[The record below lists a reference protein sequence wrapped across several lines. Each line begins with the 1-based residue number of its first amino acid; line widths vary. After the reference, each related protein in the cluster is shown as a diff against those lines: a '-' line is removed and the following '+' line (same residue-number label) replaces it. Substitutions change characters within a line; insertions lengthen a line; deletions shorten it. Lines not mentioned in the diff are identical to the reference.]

1 MCLPSAFTIKDRWLR
16 LAVIAF
22 GHWLIFLRI
31 LAAFLFS
38 FCLWIS
44 PAHAQQVGSVDL
56 SNVTFNSLPPYQEA
70 GDIASAGD
78 LSVEMGYDPA
88 RHWEAGD
95 QPADVFTLGDF
106 QSSFRTQELNLDQVA
121 QLSGLDLQQLR
132 IDDVPFF
139 EGKTFA
145 EVAEAVPA
153 LKEFSL
159 EEIPALAEVFDA
171 DLSTTVGELI
181 DTDELIGEMNFNDL
195 VGEFSV
201 MDIPNLD
208 LAALDSFE
216 NWQTTAMSEVPGLSD
231 IGLGK
236 LSQVPDIFSGVTGT
250 HDISFGAKENTRT
263 LTRHS
268 ITGSNK
274 DGFSVQCA
282 QKRGCAHVELTGAG
296 NMHGAQWIAGG
307 EGEGQQMVNGG
318 ESVLG
323 AVNGGKEPTGRH
335 PFGEMFKVVLDK
347 TSESKGTAEFALY
360 FKYCYKGPPVDLG
373 CTPYFLGPVPMPILN
388 SKEKGMIITG
398 FLDAFGGITSG
409 LQAPKAWEKLSP
421 PPTQEVKDV
430 VNTNGGRF
438 GTNRGGGS
446 RSLCGEGPGRVDFH
460 ALAEAIHSIESSGGG
475 DSYTVPGGLYVDGA
489 PYGYPKERGYALGRY
504 QYMSYRA
511 DVAAII
517 SAKPGGAAFLER
529 AFYGQQPTRAEI
541 AKYFT
546 SDEQD
551 RLFTEDQSN
560 TIQSLLDQGYSGD
573 RILEILGQMHF
584 GGDVVANGTL
594 DSTSISDG
602 YGTLSL
608 WDYGQI
614 TKQVYHETIK
624 SSGESICGQGT
635 GSYRNPTAGY
645 KPHDLFDAN
654 GTYGRVH
661 KGVDVGGNMGDPVFA
676 ADGGTI
682 YIEDHGA
689 YSWGLHITLDHG
701 GSKTLYGHLSEVL
714 VKQGDLVSKGDVIGT
729 IGSSGK
735 SSGPHLHFE
744 VIENGQR
751 IDPDSVVDW
760 NDY

>member
-106 QSSFRTQELNLDQVA
+106 QSSFRTQELNLDQVT

-216 NWQTTAMSEVPGLSD
+216 NWQTTAISEVPGLSD

-318 ESVLG
+318 EKVLG

-335 PFGEMFKVVLDK
+335 PFGEAFKVVLDK
-347 TSESKGTAEFALY
+347 TNESKGTAEFALY

-373 CTPYFLGPVPMPILN
+373 CTPYFLGPVPMPVLN

-398 FLDAFGGITSG
+398 FLDALGGITSD

-430 VNTNGGRF
+430 VNANGGRL
-438 GTNRGGGS
+438 GS
-446 RSLCGEGPGRVDFH
+446 GRRSRLCGSGPGGVDFK
-460 ALAEAIHSIESSGGG
+460 ALGDAYKTIESNINEYEAVGIKIRSE
-475 DSYTVPGGLYVDGA
+475 DGTF
-489 PYGYPKERGYALGRY
+489 ESFALGRY
-504 QYMSYRA
+504 QYMSDRR
-511 DVAAII
+511 DVREAIL
-517 SAKPGGAAFLER
+517 KEPGGREFLAR
-529 AFYGQQPTRAEI
+529 TDAGQKPSKKDVVT
-541 AKYFT
+541 YFPV
-546 SDEQD
+546 DIQD
-551 RLFTEDQSN
+551 GLFVDDQKQLIQWAQED
-560 TIQSLLDQGYSGD
+560 GHSGD
-573 RILEILGQMHF
+573 RLIEVVAQMHF
-584 GGDVVANGTL
+584 AGPNPTIR
-594 DSTSISDG
+594 DSTD
-602 YGTLSL
+602 T
-608 WDYGQI
+608 
-614 TKQVYHETIK
+614 
-624 SSGESICGQGT
+624 
-635 GSYRNPTAGY
+635 
-645 KPHDLFDAN
+645 DAN
-654 GTYGRVH
+654 GMSIKLYGEKMVSAYNTILEANGSSDCG
-661 KGVDVGGNMGDPVFA
+661 KSTGTFIDPIGTQITSPFGWRIHPIFGERKFHTGTDFGAYIGQPILA
-676 ADGGTI
+676 ADGGIVVDTGWMGGYGNTI
-682 YIEDHGA
+682 IIEHSD
-689 YSWGLHITLDHG
+689 TR
-701 GSKTLYGHLSEVL
+701 TLYAHLSQINVNIGDA
-714 VKQGDLVSKGDVIGT
+714 VAQGDEVGLA
-729 IGSSGK
+729 GSTGNST
-735 SSGPHLHFE
+735 GPHLHFE
-744 VIENGQR
+744 VRVLNQEGSFS
-751 IDPDSVVDW
+751 SV
-760 NDY
+760 NPQDYF